1 MTSERPSGATSRT
14 RGTGDGEAAPVLE
27 VRDLDVTFGSG
38 PGAVRAV
45 RGMGYAVRPG
55 EVLGVVGESGSGK
68 SVTSLAVMGLLPAHA
83 RVTGSVRLLGK
94 EILGAPERTLTAFR
108 GKTVSM
114 VFQDPLSALT
124 PVYRVGDQV
133 AEAIR
138 VHQRV
143 SAGQAARRAV
153 ELLDLVGI
161 PNAAQRARAFP
172 HEFSG
177 GMRQRAVIAM
187 AIAND
192 PDVILCDEP
201 TTALDVT
208 IQAQV
213 LEVLKTAQRETGAA
227 IVIITH
233 DLGVVAGFADRV
245 LVMYA
250 GRPVEVGS
258 VDEVYYRGR
267 MPYTMGLL
275 GSIPRLDRGRE
286 QPLVPIEGSPPSPAA
301 LPPGCPF
308 EPRCPIAVPECA
320 EAEPE
325 LEPVG
330 SPGHLAACVRSGEIE
345 AAGWS
350 PAQVYGVRGPAT
362 GPARRPADPLPSAG
376 RVIPAGPVAP
386 DGLGDPAG
394 SAGLAPPAA
403 PAVRDTGEP
412 PRPRDERD
420 VVLAVEDLVKHYPL
434 VKGTLLRRR
443 VGTVR
448 AVDGVGFDVREGE
461 TLGLV
466 GESGCGKT
474 TTLMEILELA
484 APQSGRIVV
493 LGRDTSRMGA
503 RERMSVRR
511 DMQVVFQ
518 DPLASLDPRMTV
530 HDILAEPLRAH
541 GRRDPGPRIAEL
553 LGLVGLEPGHAARYP
568 QDFSG
573 GQRQRVGIARALALE
588 PRLVVLDEPVSA
600 LDVSIQAGVL
610 NLLEELRNR
619 LGLSYLFVAHD
630 LAVVR
635 HIADRVAVMYLG
647 RIAEIGR
654 SAGVYDTPMHPYTRA
669 LLSAIPLPDP
679 VLERSRRRVLLEGDL
694 PSPADPPSGCR
705 FRTRCPLFRTLDET
719 VRLRCVDEEPQVRQL
734 GDDHGVSCHFAERID
749 AV

>member
-1 MTSERPSGATSRT
+1 MRECDERQVGAGARPGAGG
-14 RGTGDGEAAPVLE
+14 RADLADPVLE
-27 VRDLDVTFGSG
+27 VTDLNVTFGSG
-38 PGAVRAV
+38 RDAVRVV
-45 RGMGYAVRPG
+45 RGVSYAVRPG
-55 EVLGVVGESGSGK
+55 EVLGIVGESGAGK
-68 SVTSLAVMGLLPAHA
+68 SVTSLAVMGLLPPHAHVA
-83 RVTGSVRLLGK
+83 GSVRLRGQ
-94 EILGAPERTLTAFR
+94 EILGATEKTLTAFR
-108 GKTVSM
+108 GKTISM

-124 PVYRVGDQV
+124 PVYRVGDQI
-133 AEAIR
+133 AEAVRI
-138 VHQRV
+138 HQKV
-143 SAGQAARRAV
+143 TGQQAARRAV

-161 PNAAQRARAFP
+161 PNAAQRAKAFP

-213 LEVLKTAQRETGAA
+213 LEVLKRAQRETGAA
-227 IVIITH
+227 IVLITH
-233 DLGVVAGFADRV
+233 DLGVVAGSVDRV

-258 VDEVYYRGR
+258 VDDVYYRMR

-275 GSIPRLDRGRE
+275 ASIPRLDRGGG
-286 QPLVPIEGSPPSPAA
+286 QPLVPIEGNPPSPSA

-308 EPRCPIAVPECA
+308 EPRCPIAVPACA
-320 EAEPE
+320 EAEPA

-330 SPGHLAACVRSGEIE
+330 SPGHLAACIRAGEIDAE
-345 AAGWS
+345 GWT
-350 PAQVYGVRGPAT
+350 PAQIYRAGPGGPEEHGPGT
-362 GPARRPADPLPSAG
+362 PPVHLRPARL
-376 RVIPAGPVAP
+376 
-386 DGLGDPAG
+386 
-394 SAGLAPPAA
+394 
-403 PAVRDTGEP
+403 
-412 PRPRDERD
+412 PRDERD
-420 VVLAVEDLVKHYPL
+420 VVLAVKDLTKHHPL
-434 VKGTLLRRR
+434 MKGALFRRR
-443 VGTVR
+443 VGTVH
-448 AVDGVGFDVREGE
+448 AVDGISFDIRRME

-474 TTLMEILELA
+474 TTLMEILELTR
-484 APQSGRIVV
+484 PQHGTIVV
-493 LGRDTSRMGA
+493 LGHDTATLNARDRMA
-503 RERMSVRR
+503 IRR

-530 HDILAEPLRAH
+530 YDIVAEPLRTH
-541 GRRDPGPRIAEL
+541 GIRDPGPRIREL
-553 LGLVGLEPGHAARYP
+553 IRLVGLDAGHAARYP

-588 PRLVVLDEPVSA
+588 PRLLVLDEPVSA
-600 LDVSIQAGVL
+600 LDVSIQAGVI
-610 NLLEELRNR
+610 NLLEDLKDR

-647 RIAEIGR
+647 KIAEIGQV
-654 SAGVYDTPMHPYTRA
+654 GQVYDTPMHPYTQA

-679 VLERSRRRVLLEGDL
+679 EKERSRRRILLEGDL

-705 FRTRCPLFRTLDET
+705 FRTRCPKFKTLDET
-719 VRLRCVDEEPQVRQL
+719 DRTRCVDEEPRVRRL
-734 GDDHGVSCHFAERID
+734 GEDHGVSCHFAEKLD
-749 AV
+749 VV